1 MTRRIAFLCLSFTL
15 LVTFCAAQAPSA
27 LLHAPSADRNQV
39 VFTYGD
45 DIWSAPRAGGDARPL
60 TTGPGVKQTP
70 MLSPDG
76 NWIAYSGS
84 YDGNTDVYVMPA
96 AGGVPKRLTHHPAAD
111 AVVGWSP
118 DSKQVL
124 FRSGRNSYAGFTRL
138 FTVGLAGGL
147 PHELPLPEGDQASFS
162 ADASH
167 LAYVPVTNWGS
178 LRTAWKRYRGGRT
191 ARIWIADLKDSSTI
205 EIPRDNS
212 NDFDPMWVGDKI
224 YFLSDRNGPVSL
236 FSYDTRTKKVD
247 QLLSAKQDI
256 KAASAAAGA
265 IVYEQMG
272 SLHVFDLQSAKSGDL
287 NVRVAGDLPGTRP
300 RFLRVADQIRA
311 YNISP
316 TGVRAVFGAH
326 GEILTVPA
334 EKGDVRN
341 LTNSTGIA
349 ERDPAWS
356 PDGKWVAY
364 FSDES
369 GEYELYLKPQDG
381 MGAVKKLNLGNPPSF
396 FYEPTWSPDGKKI
409 AYTDKRLNLWY
420 IDIAAGKPVKVASD
434 YYESPDRSLDPAWS
448 PDSRWLTYTK
458 RLPTHMHAVF
468 AYSIETGKENQ
479 VTDGMSDARWPVFDK
494 NGKYLYFTASTDS
507 GPTTAWLDLST
518 LSYEPTRAIYI
529 VVLKKDLPSPLAPE
543 SDEEKGMDAKPDN
556 SDRPSDR
563 PMMAMGQE
571 PQAQAEGQRT
581 GEPPAQRD
589 AARPVHV
596 TVDIDFDGIGQRIL
610 ALPLPVRAYAGLQAG
625 APGTLFILESASGEG
640 RNPFG
645 GFGGRSVSRFE
656 LSVRR
661 AQPLLTGVRAF
672 VVSADGKKMLYS
684 QGGGGAPGGP
694 PAPTRWLIA
703 SVPPPSRPGE
713 PAPGEGAGAG
723 APGAAAA
730 GPRVTGHP
738 IATDN
743 MQVWVDPRAEW
754 KQEYHEVWRIERD
767 FLYDPNLHG
776 LNWKTADKMYGP
788 YLAAIANRDDLT
800 YVFNDML
807 GEISIGHMFIGNP
820 RETPETRAP
829 RTGLLGAD
837 YRIVN
842 GRYQFAKI
850 YEGENWNPGL
860 RAPLTEP
867 GVNVKPGE
875 YLLEVNGRELKGA
888 DEIFELFQGTAGK
901 QVLLKVGPD
910 PTGKGA
916 RTVTVVPVDSEQNLR
931 NREWMDQNRRRVDQL
946 SGGKVAYVYLP
957 NTSVAGY
964 TNFNRYYFAQLGR
977 EGTVVD
983 ERFNG
988 GGSAADYIIDHLRRP
1003 LMNYWTTR
1011 EGHDFTTPTGS
1022 IYGPKAMVT
1031 NMYAGSGGDALPWYF
1046 KHEKLGP
1053 LVGTR
1058 TWGGLVGIYDY
1069 PELID
1074 TGSVTAPRVAF
1085 YNPDGDWDVENHG
1098 VAPDVEVPFSPKA
1111 WREGHDPQLERA
1123 VQIVMDQIN
1132 KTPQSIAKRP
1142 AYPNYHKGDPLS
1154 VPPEGIPAAGK
1165 GNQ

>member
-1 MTRRIAFLCLSFTL
+1 MTRRIAQFCVLTFVLS
-15 LVTFCAAQAPSA
+15 VICAAQPTA
-27 LLHAPSADRNQV
+27 LFHAPSANRNQV
-39 VFTYGD
+39 VFGYGD

-60 TTGPGVKQTP
+60 TTGPGVKQMP
-70 MLSPDG
+70 VLSPDG
-76 NWIAYSGS
+76 NWIAYTGA

-96 AGGVPKRLTHHPAAD
+96 TGGVPKRITHHPAAD
-111 AVVGWSP
+111 TAVGWTP
-118 DSKQVL
+118 DSKQVV
-124 FRSGRNSYAGFTRL
+124 FRSSRNSYAGFTRL
-138 FTVGLAGGL
+138 FTVGLDGGL
-147 PHELPLPEGDQASFS
+147 PHEIPLPEAHESSFS
-162 ADASH
+162 ADAKH
-167 LAYVPVTNWGS
+167 LAYVPVTNWSS

-191 ARIWIADLKDSSTI
+191 ARVWIADLSDSSTV
-205 EIPRDNS
+205 EIPRENS
-212 NDFDPMWVGDKI
+212 NDFNPMWVGDKI

-236 FSYDTRTKKVD
+236 FSYDTRSKKVD
-247 QLLSAKQDI
+247 QLVAAKQDI
-256 KAASAAAGA
+256 KSASAAGGA

-272 SLHVFDLQSAKSGDL
+272 SLHVFDIQSGKASDL
-287 NVRVAGDLPGTRP
+287 NVRVASDLPSTRP
-300 RFLRVADQIRA
+300 RFLRVSDQINA

-326 GEILTVPA
+326 GEILSVPA
-334 EKGDVRN
+334 DKGDIRN

-349 ERDPAWS
+349 ERDPSWS
-356 PDGKWVAY
+356 PDGKWIAY

-369 GEYELYLKPQDG
+369 GEYELHLKPQDG
-381 MGAVKKLNLGNPPSF
+381 MGAVKKINLGNPPSF
-396 FYEPTWSPDGKKI
+396 FYDPTWSPDSKKI
-409 AYTDKRLNLWY
+409 AYTDKRLNVWY
-420 IDIAAGKPVKVASD
+420 VDIATGKPVKVGSD
-434 YYESPDRSLDPAWS
+434 YYESPDRSLDPTWS

-468 AYSIETGKENQ
+468 VYSIETAKENQ

-518 LSYEPTRAIYI
+518 LSYDPTRAIYL
-529 VVLKKDLPSPLAPE
+529 VVLKKDQPSPLAPE
-543 SDEEKGMDAKPDN
+543 SDEEKANDAKPE
-556 SDRPSDR
+556 PSDR
-563 PMMAMGQE
+563 PAMALNQDQ
-571 PQAQAEGQRT
+571 PQT
-581 GEPPAQRD
+581 GAPPSGD
-589 AARPVHV
+589 AAAQKPDAAKPAKV
-596 TVDIDFDGIGQRIL
+596 TVAIDFEDIGQRIL
-610 ALPLPVRAYAGLQAG
+610 SLPLPARAYAGLHAG
-625 APGTLFILESASGEG
+625 APGTLFILESPSEA
-640 RNPFG
+640 RLNFG
-645 GFGGRSVSRFE
+645 GGVRNVSRFE

-661 AQPLLTGVRAF
+661 SQPLLQGVRAF
-672 VVSADGKKMLYS
+672 ALSADGKKMLYS
-684 QGGGGAPGGP
+684 QGGGGAPGGAA
-694 PAPTRWLIA
+694 APQRWLMA

-713 PAPGEGAGAG
+713 PGPGEGAGAAG
-723 APGAAAA
+723 AAA
-730 GPRVTGHP
+730 GPRVTGQ
-738 IATDN
+738 ALGVDN

-754 KQEYHEVWRIERD
+754 KQEYHEVWRIQRD

-776 LNWKTADKMYGP
+776 LNWKTADKQFEP
-788 YLAAIANRDDLT
+788 YLAAVANREDLT
-800 YVFNDML
+800 YLFSDML
-807 GEISIGHMFIGNP
+807 GELSIGHMFVSPP
-820 RETPETRAP
+820 RETPDARAP

-850 YEGENWNPGL
+850 YQGENWNPGL

-867 GVNVKPGE
+867 GVNVKAGD
-875 YLLEVNGRELKGA
+875 YLLEVNGRELKGT
-888 DEIFELFQGTAGK
+888 DEIFQLFQGTSGR
-901 QVLLKVGPD
+901 QVLLKVGTD

-916 RTVTVVPVDSEQNLR
+916 RTVTVVPVDNEQNLR

-946 SGGKVAYVYLP
+946 SGGKIAYVYLP

-1011 EGHDFTTPTGS
+1011 EGHDFSTPTGS
-1022 IYGPKAMVT
+1022 IYGPKAMVI

-1046 KHEKLGP
+1046 RHEKLGP
-1053 LVGTR
+1053 LVGTK

-1074 TGSVTAPRVAF
+1074 TGGVTAPRVAF

-1111 WREGHDPQLERA
+1111 WREGRDPQLERA
-1123 VQIVMDQIN
+1123 VELVMEQIK
-1132 KTPQSIAKRP
+1132 KTPQSLAKRP

-1154 VPPEGIPAAGK
+1154 VPAEGIPAAGN

>member
-1 MTRRIAFLCLSFTL
+1 MTRRIALLCAL
-15 LVTFCAAQAPSA
+15 TFILAAFCLAQTPNA
-27 LLHAPSADRNQV
+27 LLHSPSANRSQV
-39 VFTYGD
+39 VFTCGD
-45 DIWSAPRAGGDARPL
+45 DIWSAPRSGGDARPL
-60 TTGPGVKQTP
+60 TTGSGVKATP
-70 MLSPDG
+70 TLSPDG
-76 NWIAYSGS
+76 EWIAFSGT
-84 YDGNTDVYVMPA
+84 YEGNTDVYVMPA
-96 AGGVPKRLTHHPAAD
+96 SGGEPRRLTHHPGAD
-111 AVVGWSP
+111 VVLGWSP

-124 FRSGRNSYAGFTRL
+124 FRSARNSYAGFSRL
-138 FTVGLAGGL
+138 FTVGLSGGL
-147 PHELPLPEGDQASFS
+147 PHEIALPEGDQGSFS
-162 ADASH
+162 ADGSH
-167 LAYVPVTNWGS
+167 LAYVPVTNWSS

-212 NDFDPMWVGDKI
+212 NDFDPMWIGDKI

-236 FSYDTRTKKVD
+236 FAYDTRTKKVD

-256 KAASAAAGA
+256 KSASASAGA

-272 SLHVFDLQSAKSGDL
+272 SLHVFDVASAKSGDL
-287 NVRVAGDLPGTRP
+287 NVRVAGDLPGVRP
-300 RFLRVADQIRA
+300 HFLRVADQISA

-316 TGVRAVFGAH
+316 TGARAVFGAH
-326 GEILTVPA
+326 GEVLTVPA
-334 EKGDVRN
+334 EKGDIRN
-341 LTNSTGIA
+341 LTNTSGAA

-356 PDGKWVAY
+356 PDGKWIAY

-369 GEYELYLKPQDG
+369 GEYELHLKPQDG
-381 MGAVKKLNLGNPPSF
+381 MGAAKKINLGSPASF
-396 FYEPTWSPDGKKI
+396 FYDPIWSPDSKKI

-420 IDIAAGKPVKVASD
+420 VDLANAKPVKVATD
-434 YYESPDRSLDPAWS
+434 YYEDPESTLNPAWS
-448 PDSRWLTYTK
+448 PDSRWLTYSK
-458 RLPTHMHAVF
+458 HLPTHMHAVF
-468 AYSIETGKENQ
+468 IYSIESSKENQ
-479 VTDGMSDARWPVFDK
+479 VTDGLSDARWPVFDK

-507 GPTTAWLDLST
+507 GPTSGWLDLSI
-518 LSYEPTRAIYI
+518 LSYTPTRAVYI
-529 VVLKKDLPSPLAPE
+529 VVLKKDQASPLAPE
-543 SDEEKGMDAKPDN
+543 SDEEKGSDAKPDT
-556 SDRPSDR
+556 SDKPSDH
-563 PMMAMGQE
+563 PAMAMSQE
-571 PQAQAEGQRT
+571 PQQQPA
-581 GEPPAQRD
+581 GESPAAKGEAKPD
-589 AARPVHV
+589 AAKPAKV
-596 TVDIDFDGIGQRIL
+596 TVAIDFDGIDQRIL
-610 ALPLPVRAYAGLQAG
+610 ALPLPVRNYIGLQAG
-625 APGTLFILESASGEG
+625 AAGTLFVGEASNDPSS
-640 RNPFG
+640 RFG
-645 GFGGRSVSRFE
+645 GAGRTVSRFE

-684 QGGGGAPGGP
+684 QGGGAPGGP
-694 PAPTRWLIA
+694 GTSPRWLIA

-713 PAPGEGAGAG
+713 PAPGEGGPA
-723 APGAAAA
+723 AAAA
-730 GPRVTGHP
+730 GPRVTGQP
-738 IATDN
+738 IAVDN

-776 LNWKTADKMYGP
+776 LNWKTADKQYEP
-788 YLAAIANRDDLT
+788 YLAAIANREDLS

-807 GEISIGHMFIGNP
+807 GEISIGHMFITAP
-820 RETPETRAP
+820 RETPDRAP

-837 YRIVN
+837 YRVVN

-850 YEGENWNPGL
+850 YQGENWNPGL

-867 GVNVKPGE
+867 GVNVKQGE
-875 YLLEVNGRELKGA
+875 YLLDVNGRELKGS

-901 QVLLKVGPD
+901 QVLLKVGAD
-910 PTGKGA
+910 PSGKGA

-931 NREWMDQNRRRVDQL
+931 NREWMDQNRRRVDEL

-1069 PELID
+1069 PELMD
-1074 TGSVTAPRVAF
+1074 TGGVTAPRVAF

-1123 VQIVMDQIN
+1123 IQLVMEQIN